1 MNYQALTNDSL
12 YEGIRGVL
20 ATEDALE
27 YRQWK
32 LDADSVALDPA
43 SSTLNDLRGH
53 DAPKARKI
61 QKTDIRFGIGIA
73 FALAVPMLIG
83 IGIHMATTVLLGVN

>member
-20 ATEDALE
+20 AADDVLE
-27 YRQWK
+27 CREWK
-32 LDADSVALDPA
+32 LDADGVAADPA
-43 SSTLNDLRGH
+43 SSTLNDLSGH

-61 QKTDIRFGIGIA
+61 QKADVRFGIGIA
-73 FALAVPMLIG
+73 LALAVPMLIG
-83 IGIHMATTVLLGVN
+83 MGIYMATRFLLGAN

>member
-12 YEGIRGVL
+12 YEGVRGVL
-20 ATEDALE
+20 ATEDVLE
-27 YRQWK
+27 YREWRP
-32 LDADSVALDPA
+32 DAHGFAADPA
-43 SSTLNDLRGH
+43 SSALNDLLGH

-61 QKTDIRFGIGIA
+61 QKADVRFGIGIA

-83 IGIHMATTVLLGVN
+83 IGIYMATTVLLGMN